1 MASKLSM
8 AATALA
14 VVILAF
20 AISAIVIHKLNQ
32 AECRQM
38 SVPTYAETLR
48 LMKNFGYKNR
58 SARFTA
64 QSIAY
69 YLIHSEPADH
79 VSRGWDLNKV
89 SDFTLHSIMTGVLL
103 KNPSRI
109 HIINHPH
116 FTIFTE
122 DYDPSIEQF
131 SSSEIRDGARALV
144 SDDHT
149 TLTDKVIYQMLV
161 GV

>member
-8 AATALA
+8 AAAALT

-20 AISAIVIHKLNQ
+20 AISAIVIHKLNET
-32 AECRQM
+32 ECQQM
-38 SVPTYAETLR
+38 SVPTYAETLHM
-48 LMKNFGYKNR
+48 MKNFGYKNQ

-64 QSIAY
+64 QSIAH
-69 YLIHSEPADH
+69 YLIHSEPNDH
-79 VSRGWDLNKV
+79 VSRKWDLNKV
-89 SDFTLHSIMTGVLL
+89 SDFTLHSIMTGALL

-116 FTIFTE
+116 FIIYTD

-144 SDDHT
+144 SDDRT
-149 TLTDKVIYQMLV
+149 NLTDKAIYQMLV